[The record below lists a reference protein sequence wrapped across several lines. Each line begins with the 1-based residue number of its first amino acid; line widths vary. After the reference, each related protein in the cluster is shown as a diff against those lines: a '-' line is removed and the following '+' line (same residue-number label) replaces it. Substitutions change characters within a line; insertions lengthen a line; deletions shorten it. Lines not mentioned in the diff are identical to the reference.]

1 MDTLERINSLL
12 DDEKFATVTS
22 LVIALYAGMA
32 APALPDSVVLFFD
45 TIVGKLLFL
54 FLIGFMASRN
64 IRVALMIAVA
74 FVVTL
79 HVVNQRNTEKYFNF
93 RRERFGG
100 HEDEGKNPQE
110 REVNASDFTTNVDEH
125 FADHPLAEHITPKD
139 TFGGHDDEDAPEEG
153 HEDQPEEGHEDQPEN
168 YITPKDTFGNME
180 DEPEDYIT
188 PKDTFTGHVEVD
200 PEENHE
206 PQPEDYITPKDTF
219 RNYRI
224 ERFDEHEDGPTE
236 GPGSKEHMDPEM
248 DDVDGFQPNVEE
260 GHEDEP
266 EEAHEDEPE
275 EGHEDEPEGFYSN
288 INPSARNFGVNPAN
302 NTSGRSGNMYAR
314 VRFR

>member
-79 HVVNQRNTEKYFNF
+79 HVVNQRNTEKYFNY
-93 RRERFGG
+93 RREYFEGG
-100 HEDEGKNPQE
+100 EDDGKNPQE

-125 FADHPLAEHITPKD
+125 FSDSHPLAEDITPKD
-139 TFGGHDDEDAPEEG
+139 TFESEQDVPEEN
-153 HEDQPEEGHEDQPEN
+153 EDEPED
-168 YITPKDTFGNME
+168 YITPKDTFANME

-188 PKDTFTGHVEVD
+188 PKDTFTGDAEVE
-200 PEENHE
+200 PEEDDQAE
-206 PQPEDYITPKDTF
+206 PEDYITPKDTF
-219 RNYRI
+219 RNYNL
-224 ERFDEHEDGPTE
+224 ERFTDDDDDAPTE

-248 DDVDGFQPNVEE
+248 EDVDGFQPNVEE
-260 GHEDEP
+260 GDDV
-266 EEAHEDEPE
+266 EESDDVE
-275 EGHEDEPEGFYSN
+275 EGEDEPEGFYSN
-288 INPSARNFGVNPAN
+288 IAPSARNFGVNPAN
-302 NTSGRSGNMYAR
+302 NTSGKTGNLYAR
-314 VRFR
+314 VRF

>member
-79 HVVNQRNTEKYFNF
+79 HVVNQRNTEKYFNY
-93 RRERFGG
+93 RRESFEGN
-100 HEDEGKNPQE
+100 EDDGKNPQE

-125 FADHPLAEHITPKD
+125 FADHPLAEDISPKD

-153 HEDQPEEGHEDQPEN
+153 HEDEPED
-168 YITPKDTFGNME
+168 YITPKDTFANME

-188 PKDTFTGHVEVD
+188 PKDTFTGDAEVV
-200 PEENHE
+200 PEEGHE
-206 PQPEDYITPKDTF
+206 DEPEDYITPKDTF
-219 RNYRI
+219 RNYNL
-224 ERFDEHEDGPTE
+224 ERFTDDEDSPTE

-288 INPSARNFGVNPAN
+288 INPTARNFGVNPAN
-302 NTSGRSGNMYAR
+302 NTSGRTGNMYAR
-314 VRFR
+314 VRFH

>member
-64 IRVALMIAVA
+64 IIVALMIAVA

-100 HEDEGKNPQE
+100 HDESGKNPQE

-125 FADHPLAEHITPKD
+125 FSDHPLAEDITPKD
-139 TFGGHDDEDAPEEG
+139 TFGGHDEDEPEEG
-153 HEDQPEEGHEDQPEN
+153 HEDE
-168 YITPKDTFGNME
+168 
-180 DEPEDYIT
+180 
-188 PKDTFTGHVEVD
+188 
-200 PEENHE
+200 
-206 PQPEDYITPKDTF
+206 PEDYITPKDTF

-224 ERFDEHEDGPTE
+224 ERFNDDDEDAPTE

-248 DDVDGFQPNVEE
+248 EDVDGFQPNVEE
-260 GHEDEP
+260 AHEDEP

-275 EGHEDEPEGFYSN
+275 EDEDEPEGFYSN

-302 NTSGRSGNMYAR
+302 NTSGRTGNMYAR
-314 VRFR
+314 VRFH

>member
-1 MDTLERINSLL
+1 MDTLERMNSLL

-45 TIVGKLLFL
+45 TVVGKLLFL

-79 HVVNQRNTEKYFNF
+79 HVVNQRNTEKYFNY
-93 RRERFGG
+93 RRESFQAG
-100 HEDEGKNPQE
+100 EDDGKNPQE
-110 REVNASDFTTNVDEH
+110 REVNASDFTTNVDEQ
-125 FADHPLAEHITPKD
+125 FSDHPLAEHITPKD

-153 HEDQPEEGHEDQPEN
+153 HGDEPEN
-168 YITPKDTFGNME
+168 YITPKDTFANME
-180 DEPEDYIT
+180 NEPEDYIT
-188 PKDTFTGHVEVD
+188 PKDTFTGHADE
-200 PEENHE
+200 
-206 PQPEDYITPKDTF
+206 PEDYITPKDTF
-219 RNYRI
+219 RNYRL
-224 ERFDEHEDGPTE
+224 EKFTNDEDSPNE
-236 GPGSKEHMDPEM
+236 GPGGKEHMDPEM
-248 DDVDGFQPNVEE
+248 EDVDGFQPTVEE
-260 GHEDEP
+260 AHEDEP
-266 EEAHEDEPE
+266 EEGHEDEPE

-288 INPSARNFGVNPAN
+288 ISPSARNFGVNPAN

-314 VRFR
+314 VRFH

>member
-93 RRERFGG
+93 RREGFGG
-100 HEDEGKNPQE
+100 HDESGKNPQE

-125 FADHPLAEHITPKD
+125 FSDHPLAEDITPKD
-139 TFGGHDDEDAPEEG
+139 TFGGHDEDEPEEG
-153 HEDQPEEGHEDQPEN
+153 HEDEPEEGHEDEPED
-168 YITPKDTFGNME
+168 YITPKDTFANME

-188 PKDTFTGHVEVD
+188 PKDTFTGDMEVV
-200 PEENHE
+200 PEEGHE
-206 PQPEDYITPKDTF
+206 DEPEDYITPKDTF

-224 ERFDEHEDGPTE
+224 ERFNDDDEDAPTE

-248 DDVDGFQPNVEE
+248 EDVDGFQPNVEE
-260 GHEDEP
+260 AHEDEP

-275 EGHEDEPEGFYSN
+275 EDEDEPEGFYSN

-302 NTSGRSGNMYAR
+302 NTSGRTGNMYAR
-314 VRFR
+314 VRFH

>member
-100 HEDEGKNPQE
+100 HDESGKNPQE

-125 FADHPLAEHITPKD
+125 FSDHPLAEDITPKD
-139 TFGGHDDEDAPEEG
+139 TFGGHD
-153 HEDQPEEGHEDQPEN
+153 
-168 YITPKDTFGNME
+168 
-180 DEPEDYIT
+180 
-188 PKDTFTGHVEVD
+188 
-200 PEENHE
+200 
-206 PQPEDYITPKDTF
+206 
-219 RNYRI
+219 
-224 ERFDEHEDGPTE
+224 
-236 GPGSKEHMDPEM
+236 
-248 DDVDGFQPNVEE
+248 
-260 GHEDEP
+260 
-266 EEAHEDEPE
+266 
-275 EGHEDEPEGFYSN
+275 
-288 INPSARNFGVNPAN
+288 
-302 NTSGRSGNMYAR
+302 
-314 VRFR
+314 